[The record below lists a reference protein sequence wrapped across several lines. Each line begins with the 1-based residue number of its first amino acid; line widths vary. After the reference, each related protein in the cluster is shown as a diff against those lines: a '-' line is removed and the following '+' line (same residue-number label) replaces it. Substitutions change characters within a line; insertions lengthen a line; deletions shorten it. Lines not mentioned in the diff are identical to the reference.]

1 MGAGKIPES
10 QKKWPFTIRN
20 RSCIYFSD
28 FYGKG
33 NVHSRIMKVLA
44 IETSCDE
51 TAAAV
56 VRDGREV
63 LSSVVSSQVD
73 IHSKYGGVVPEIA
86 SRKHVE
92 SIVPVILQAL
102 DNARLDL
109 GEIDG
114 IAVTRGPGLVG
125 SLLVGLS
132 VAKSIAFAKKK
143 PLVGVNHLEGHVAA
157 IFLSDRAPVF
167 PFVALVVS
175 GGHTIVYLARDFQD
189 FVLLGQTRDDAAGE
203 AFDKA
208 AKLLNI
214 GYPGGVVIDRLA
226 KSGNPQ
232 ALSFPRP
239 MRDSLNFSFSGVKTS
254 LLTYTRKRERPIEE
268 GEIPDIVASYQEAI
282 VDVLVEKTMRAAAL
296 NNMPR
301 VAVVGGVAANSRLRS
316 RFMEEGQK
324 RAIEVFI
331 PPPVLCTDNAAMI
344 AVVGEHL
351 LARGRRDGHDL
362 NAVSRWPLETLL
374 K

>member
-1 MGAGKIPES
+1 M
-10 QKKWPFTIRN
+10 R
-20 RSCIYFSD
+20 
-28 FYGKG
+28 
-33 NVHSRIMKVLA
+33 VLA

-63 LSSVVSSQVD
+63 LSSIVSSQVD

-92 SIVPVILQAL
+92 SIVPVIREAL
-102 DNARLDL
+102 FNARLGLDD
-109 GEIDG
+109 IDG
-114 IAVTRGPGLVG
+114 IAVTRGPGLIG

-132 VAKSIAFAKKK
+132 VAKSVAFAKKK

-157 IFLSDRAPVF
+157 VFLSERVPAF

-208 AKLLNI
+208 AKLLDI

-226 KSGNPQ
+226 KSGDPG
-232 ALSFPRP
+232 AVAFPRP
-239 MRDSLNFSFSGVKTS
+239 MRDSLDFSFSGVKTA
-254 LLTYTRKRERPIEE
+254 LLTYTRKRKQPITD
-268 GEIPDIVASYQEAI
+268 GDIPDIVASYQEAI
-282 VDVLVEKTMRAAAL
+282 VDVLVEKTLRAAEM
-296 NNMPR
+296 NHMTR
-301 VAVVGGVAANSRLRS
+301 VAVVGGVAANSRLRH
-316 RFMEEGQK
+316 RFMEEGKK
-324 RAIEVFI
+324 RAIDIFI

-344 AVVGEHL
+344 GVVGEHL
-351 LARGRRDGHDL
+351 LAKGRRDGFDL
-362 NAVSRWPLETLL
+362 NAVSRWPLEALL
-374 K
+374 E